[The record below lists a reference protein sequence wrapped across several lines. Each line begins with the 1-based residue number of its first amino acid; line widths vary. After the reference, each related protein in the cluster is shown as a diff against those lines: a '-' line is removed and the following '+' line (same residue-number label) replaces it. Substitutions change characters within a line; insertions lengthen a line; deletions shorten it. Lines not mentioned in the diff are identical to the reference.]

1 MLYIYSFLFT
11 ISLGT
16 GVIITALR
24 IRRLMGKSLAL
35 DHILGKQWGWGL
47 DLRNLKLTYVLYR

>member
-1 MLYIYSFLFT
+1 
-11 ISLGT
+11 
-16 GVIITALR
+16 
-24 IRRLMGKSLAL
+24 MGKSLAL